1 MKHVPIKLKKSGQIL
16 LTQTNFQLCNRFKM
30 KKKTLK
36 NPKNHTDATGGLRVC
51 IIKSNTNRKI

>member
-30 KKKTLK
+30 KKK
-36 NPKNHTDATGGLRVC
+36 
-51 IIKSNTNRKI
+51 IKKTQKTIPMQLEF